1 MNSCK
6 GQRIYHLSFVYR
18 YCQRSSHHSQN
29 TGKYC
34 RYKNVD
40 YIRCQ
45 WMCIAYFKKKCFC
58 HDKTVI
64 FQWFCIKRCIC
75 SPLNT
80 ICESIRFN
88 PSPTN
93 TIVNETIKADFIFCK
108 IYLFFPILHIN
119 IFLYPVI

>member
-1 MNSCK
+1 MNQIAK
-6 GQRIYHLSFVYR
+6 VNAYTIFLFVYR

-45 WMCIAYFKKKCFC
+45 WMCIAYFKRNVSTMAKLLYFNGSASNG
-58 HDKTVI
+58 V
-64 FQWFCIKRCIC
+64 FVP
-75 SPLNT
+75 PLNT

-93 TIVNETIKADFIFCK
+93 TIVNETIKADFIFVK
-108 IYLFFPILHIN
+108 YIYFFPFYISIYSYIL
-119 IFLYPVI
+119 